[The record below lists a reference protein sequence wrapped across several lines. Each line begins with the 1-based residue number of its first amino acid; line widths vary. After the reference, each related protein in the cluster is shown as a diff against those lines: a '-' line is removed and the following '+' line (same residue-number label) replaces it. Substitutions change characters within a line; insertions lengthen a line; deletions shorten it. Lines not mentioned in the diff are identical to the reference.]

1 MESVSGSDSGSDA
14 GGDRRVDRL
23 NGSVDSGNDDELSDG
38 ILQGSPSRGFDGG
51 SDDDDDDG
59 IQVRPSSRVSP
70 QRSPRTESPPPTR
83 PSKEGDDLEKMRSV
97 VLGHVRV
104 LGKRKLEALHRR
116 LTVPRKSA
124 SRVRPVNDASAA
136 IRVLYPQL
144 MHEIMRNWKD
154 VFLVSTG
161 ASNGLWKVL
170 IAQVLLEGGRMRP
183 TPRESADLS
192 AILCRATEKAIA
204 RMSDD
209 GINDANLRK
218 VAAGSREPWAPWIVG
233 SGIVGCSIAKPYFLA
248 AISEIEQEI
257 RPLAAAAIAKSQMQA
272 AAKEEAE
279 KMLAVGS

>member
-1 MESVSGSDSGSDA
+1 MESMSGSDSGSDA
-14 GGDRRVDRL
+14 GDARRASLLD
-23 NGSVDSGNDDELSDG
+23 GSDD
-38 ILQGSPSRGFDGG
+38 QYDGG
-51 SDDDDDDG
+51 SDDGILQRGSPSPGGGSDYYDDDDG

-83 PSKEGDDLEKMRSV
+83 PSKEGDDLEKMRAV

-144 MHEIMRNWKD
+144 MHEIVRNWKD

-161 ASNGLWKVL
+161 ASNGWWKVL
-170 IAQVLLEGGRMRP
+170 IAQALLENGKTRP

-192 AILCRATEKAIA
+192 AILCRATEKALA
-204 RMSDD
+204 AMAGD
-209 GINDANLRK
+209 GVDANLRK
-218 VAAGSREPWAPWIVG
+218 VPAGSRESWAPWVVG
-233 SGIVGCSIAKPYFLA
+233 SGFVGNEAAKPYFLA
-248 AISEIEQEI
+248 AIRDVEQEI